1 MSYPLSYWAIF
12 LSIVFVILVL
22 DLGVFNRKNQE
33 ISLKKSL
40 YLSLFYFFVGMAFA
54 GWIWY
59 EIGLDK
65 TYLYITGFVVEK
77 TLALDNIFV
86 IALIFK
92 YFSVPSKYQHRVLF
106 WGIIGVIVL
115 RGIMIGLGATLVS
128 EFYWVLYI
136 FAVFL
141 IFTGVKMLFIID
153 SMPDIKNN
161 PLLKLLK
168 KKMNITNEFHG
179 SKFWVRL
186 KRKKDNKIKWHA
198 TPLFLAL
205 AMVEFVDLIFAV
217 DSVPAIFLITT
228 DVFIVY
234 TSNIFAIL
242 GLRALYFALNGVIEK
257 FKYVKYS
264 LAIVLIFIGSK
275 IFLAD
280 LMGLEK
286 FPIEISLSITI
297 GLIVL
302 GIVYSIYRTKRG
314 NKCRI

>member
-1 MSYPLSYWAIF
+1 MSYPISYWVIF
-12 LSIVFVILVL
+12 LSIVFIVLVL

-33 ISLKKSL
+33 ISLSKSL
-40 YLSLFYFFVGMAFA
+40 YLSLFYFSIGMGFA

-59 EIGLDK
+59 EIGIQK
-65 TYLYITGFVVEK
+65 TYLYITGFIIEK

-92 YFSVPSKYQHRVLF
+92 YFAVPSKYQHRVLF

-115 RGIMIGLGATLVS
+115 RGIMIALGATIVS

-141 IFTGVKMLFIID
+141 IITGIKMLFVID
-153 SMPDIKNN
+153 SMPDIKQN

-168 KKMNITNEFHG
+168 KKMNVTNEFHG
-179 SKFWVRL
+179 SKFWVKL
-186 KRKKDNKIKWHA
+186 KHIKDNKKKWHA

-205 AMVEFVDLIFAV
+205 VMVEFVDLIFAV

-275 IFLAD
+275 IFIAD
-280 LMGLEK
+280 FMGIEK
-286 FPIEISLSITI
+286 IPVEISLSITI
-297 GLIVL
+297 GLIIS
-302 GIVYSIYRTKRG
+302 GIIYSIYKTR
-314 NKCRI
+314 RIL